1 MSDAIPV
8 HSLPKSQSPVPALK
22 IYRFK
27 NSNEITAQAP
37 EALPIT
43 PLPTDTPHRHT
54 YYEILFIEEGQGFH
68 EIDFHSYTM
77 QGTGMHFITPGQVH
91 LLTFAAPCQGFIVAF
106 SEDFYTFYN
115 PTSPA
120 LSHFPFFQINKRQPV
135 LRLTDT
141 ERHYFHNM
149 LENMVEDHLGKD
161 TDQNMLGQY
170 LGLLL
175 QKCAIINQKAVHTM
189 TNTSSS
195 IPEMVGRFQELVEKN
210 FREMHEVQQY
220 ATILNVSPDYL
231 SKIVKRFLGVQTQEY
246 ILDKLLLEAKRLL
259 VFTNLSSKE
268 IAYHI
273 HMDDPSYFGRIF
285 KRKSGL
291 TPNEYR
297 EHVRKSTIF

>member
-1 MSDAIPV
+1 MFDAIPV

-27 NSNEITAQAP
+27 NTAVSANTS
-37 EALPIT
+37 ETLPIT

-68 EIDFHSYTM
+68 EIDFHSYAM
-77 QGTGMHFITPGQVH
+77 QGTGMHFLKPGQVH
-91 LLTFAAPCQGFIVAF
+91 LLTFAVPCQGFIVAF
-106 SEDFYTFYN
+106 SEDFYNFYN
-115 PTSPA
+115 PAGTS
-120 LSHFPFFQINKRQPV
+120 LSKFPFFQTAIRQPI
-135 LRLTDT
+135 LRLSEA
-141 ERHYFHNM
+141 ERRYFHNM
-149 LENMVEDHLGKD
+149 LENMVEDHLRNEP
-161 TDQNMLGQY
+161 DQNMLGQY
-170 LGLLL
+170 LGLML
-175 QKCAIINQKAVHTM
+175 QKCAIISQKETRSYENSA
-189 TNTSSS
+189 SS
-195 IPEMVGRFQELVEKN
+195 IPEIVGHFQELVEKN

-220 ATILNVSPDYL
+220 ATILKVSPDYL
-231 SKIVKRFLGVQTQEY
+231 SKTVKRFLGVQTQEY

-273 HMDDPSYFGRIF
+273 HIEDPSYFGRIF

-297 EHVRKSTIF
+297 DHVRKSTIY